1 MYATCCPLPLFA
13 VSACRVASGGLA
25 IIREPSVQ
33 GKLRFST
40 YTVWHTILPCGAPY
54 QAPPVGKSPPRPL
67 QAMGNPADCT
77 TAKASITME
86 AIENAATYPGSIT
99 LVVVQGEPPG
109 GAGFEGAAP
118 GGLDVVFEQGVGIP
132 AAFGLG
138 NGVVLAVATTKANFN
153 GATGVLGQAIC
164 MVIAGVVIWVASPH
178 TSLATS

>member
-1 MYATCCPLPLFA
+1 M
-13 VSACRVASGGLA
+13 
-25 IIREPSVQ
+25 Q

-67 QAMGNPADCT
+67 QAVGNPADCT